1 MNKFIIIFT
10 LILNS
15 FVFGQVKDTIIDGK
29 KVEIY
34 YNIDRDAEFPEGFEV
49 FKKLIMKNFD
59 TSKVKYKKKGRIFT
73 VIVFVVQKDGSLG
86 DFSVSGENKQFNKEA
101 LNAIKKVDVK
111 WSPALI
117 NNLPARQRF
126 KVPLY
131 LKFD

>member
-1 MNKFIIIFT
+1 MNKFIILFT
-10 LILNS
+10 LIFS
-15 FVFGQVKDTIIDGK
+15 GFVFGQVKDTIIDGK
-29 KVEIY
+29 KVKIY
-34 YNIDRDAEFPEGFEV
+34 YSKDKDAEFPEGFEV
-49 FKKLIMKNFD
+49 FKKLIMENFD

-131 LKFD
+131 LTFD

>member
-29 KVEIY
+29 KIEIY
-34 YNIDRDAEFPEGFEV
+34 YNIDKDAEFPESFEV

-131 LKFD
+131 LTFD

>member
-15 FVFGQVKDTIIDGK
+15 FVFGQVKDTIINKK

-59 TSKVKYKKKGRIFT
+59 TSKVNYKKKGRIST
-73 VIVFVVQKDGSLG
+73 VIVFVVQKDGSLA

-131 LKFD
+131 LTFD

>member
-1 MNKFIIIFT
+1 MRKLIVLFT
-10 LILNS
+10 LVFS
-15 FVFGQVKDTIIDGK
+15 GFVFGQVKDTIIDGEK
-29 KVEIY
+29 TVIY
-34 YNIDRDAEFPEGFEV
+34 YSIDKDAEFPEGFEV

-131 LKFD
+131 LTFD

>member
-1 MNKFIIIFT
+1 MKKLIYLIAVIFSS
-10 LILNS
+10 LI
-15 FVFGQVKDTIIDGK
+15 FGQVKDTIIDGEK
-29 KVEIY
+29 TVIY
-34 YNIDRDAEFPEGFEV
+34 YSIDKDAEFPEGFEV

-131 LKFD
+131 LTFD

>member
-29 KVEIY
+29 KTVIY
-34 YNIDRDAEFPEGFEV
+34 YSIDKDAEFPEGFEV
-49 FKKLIMKNFD
+49 FKKLIMENFD

-131 LKFD
+131 LTFD

>member
-10 LILNS
+10 FILNS
-15 FVFGQVKDTIIDGK
+15 LIFGQVKDTIIDGK
-29 KVEIY
+29 KTEIY
-34 YNIDRDAEFPEGFEV
+34 YSIDRDAQFPEGFEV

-59 TSKVKYKKKGRIFT
+59 ASKVNYKKKGRIST

-131 LKFD
+131 LTFD

>member
-29 KVEIY
+29 KIEIY
-34 YNIDRDAEFPEGFEV
+34 YNIDKDAEFPESFEV

-59 TSKVKYKKKGRIFT
+59 TSKVNYKKKGRIST

-131 LKFD
+131 LTFD

>member
-1 MNKFIIIFT
+1 MNKFIILFT
-10 LILNS
+10 LIFS
-15 FVFGQVKDTIIDGK
+15 GFVFGQVKDTIIDGK
-29 KVEIY
+29 KVKIY
-34 YNIDRDAEFPEGFEV
+34 YSKDKDAEFPEGFEV

-131 LKFD
+131 LTFD

>member
-1 MNKFIIIFT
+1 MRKLIVLFT
-10 LILNS
+10 LIFS
-15 FVFGQVKDTIIDGK
+15 GFVFGQVKDTIIDGK
-29 KVEIY
+29 KVKIY
-34 YNIDRDAEFPEGFEV
+34 YSKDKDAEFPEGFEV
-49 FKKLIMKNFD
+49 FKKLIMENFD

-131 LKFD
+131 LTFD

>member
-1 MNKFIIIFT
+1 MEKLILLFT
-10 LILNS
+10 LIFS
-15 FVFGQVKDTIIDGK
+15 GFVFGQLKDTIIDGK

-34 YNIDRDAEFPEGFEV
+34 YSIDKDAEFPEGFEV
-49 FKKLIMKNFD
+49 FKKLIMENFD

-117 NNLPARQRF
+117 NNLPARQKF

-131 LKFD
+131 LTFD

>member
-1 MNKFIIIFT
+1 MNKFIILFT
-10 LILNS
+10 LS
-15 FVFGQVKDTIIDGK
+15 FSGFVFGQVKDTIIDGK
-29 KVEIY
+29 KVKIY
-34 YNIDRDAEFPEGFEV
+34 YSKDKDAEFPEGFEV

-131 LKFD
+131 LTFD